1 MNYPKKAKLT
11 TTFQTLSW
19 QPRKSTVEQN
29 YSVVEQFVTFV
40 YGGSSTSTG
49 QLNFDLNEVR
59 LNKFSLSLNDQLRKL
74 PLSIDA
80 LRLKVD
86 RSTYQSGL
94 LIGETLPANLLHSL
108 SGRLGLGNPWRWN
121 YQNKVAKSCKLLQ
134 KLDGCRQNMPM

>member
-1 MNYPKKAKLT
+1 MYSCIQ
-11 TTFQTLSW
+11 FY
-19 QPRKSTVEQN
+19 

-86 RSTYQSGL
+86 RSAYQTGL
-94 LIGETLPANLLHSL
+94 VIGETLPANLLHSL
-108 SGRLGLGNPWRWN
+108 SDRLGLGNPWRWH
-121 YQNKVAKSCKLLQ
+121 YPDTVAKNWWIVSDYADVRSVWNVNVQ
-134 KLDGCRQNMPM
+134 